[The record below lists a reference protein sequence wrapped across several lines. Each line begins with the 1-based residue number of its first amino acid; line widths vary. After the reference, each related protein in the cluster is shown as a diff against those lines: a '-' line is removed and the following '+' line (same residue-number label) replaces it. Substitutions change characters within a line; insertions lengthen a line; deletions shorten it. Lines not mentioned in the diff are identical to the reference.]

1 MLKKYLYLL
10 LVAFSV
16 VFTACDKENDEPEY
30 PGSDEPAPNIPADS
44 KILVA
49 YFSRD
54 GPTE

>member
-1 MLKKYLYLL
+1 MLKNL

-30 PGSDEPAPNIPADS
+30 PGSDEPAPDIPADS

-49 YFSRD
+49 YFRRG